1 MLKAG
6 QLRKGQPSRK
16 QWIYVC
22 SMTVNENN
30 PFKLDYCWGLTFHK
44 SYLTST
50 CQHFW
55 PDAVQWLMSSGTEF
69 GGLIYLDASLISG
82 CYEMSS
88 SNLCIRLF
96 SVAQV
101 KTHIGRKVLWN
112 RGQEI
117 SLDRKNGI
125 ADKKNIIAV
134 LALIVKHWDWKK
146 KIRLLV
152 CIKWC

>member
-1 MLKAG
+1 
-6 QLRKGQPSRK
+6 
-16 QWIYVC
+16 
-22 SMTVNENN
+22 
-30 PFKLDYCWGLTFHK
+30 
-44 SYLTST
+44 
-50 CQHFW
+50 
-55 PDAVQWLMSSGTEF
+55 MSSGTEF
-69 GGLIYLDASLISG
+69 GGHIYLDASLISG

-152 CIKWC
+152 CIK